1 MSYASGEAALK
12 TIMEGVT
19 GFSSSSVV
27 RQDWRILNQ
36 GKSPAAI
43 LRPGPWTV
51 ADSTMTSKA
60 YNWRCIIEVWVRYI
74 DDAVPVSGLQTYQA
88 AINALIQKYPTIAG
102 LAGVTY
108 AAVAGGGEMQERKL
122 NNNSLWAVWEIYYDW
137 QEEVSYT
144 YLYS

>member
-1 MSYASGEAALK
+1 MSYGTGEAALK
-12 TIMEGVT
+12 TIIET
-19 GFSSSSVV
+19 ASGFTSGNVA

-51 ADSTMTSKA
+51 ADMTMKSKA
-60 YNWRCIIEVWVRYI
+60 YTWRCIIEVWVRYI
-74 DDAVPVSGLQTYQA
+74 NDAVPVSGLQTYQS
-88 AINALIQKYPTIAG
+88 AINALIQKYPTMAG
-102 LAGVTY
+102 LTGVIE
-108 AAVAGGGEMQERKL
+108 AAVVGGGEMQERTL
-122 NNNSLWAVWEIYYDW
+122 SNDSLWAVWEIYYDW